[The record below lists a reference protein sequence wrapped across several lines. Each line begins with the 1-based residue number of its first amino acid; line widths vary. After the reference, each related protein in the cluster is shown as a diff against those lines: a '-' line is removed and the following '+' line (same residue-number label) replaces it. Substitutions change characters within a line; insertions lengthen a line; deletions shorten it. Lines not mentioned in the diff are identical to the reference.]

1 MVGVAEQDHY
11 ATLGVDVNASFAK
24 IKHAYRQLI
33 RMSHPDKFANA
44 PASVHLG
51 AEERTK
57 CLNGANEVLSDPV
70 TRAAYDRTRLQHIKM
85 QPAQA
90 SKSTSQDAW
99 PQASTYTS
107 RPKPPHNSC
116 FDHSYIPQVIP
127 HPSDFDIM
135 SEEFARSPPWT
146 PKRPESRKRS
156 EPPKRHVPPN
166 RDSKDEKSEHDD
178 LPKRDNDLPKCEP
191 LSPDKD
197 SRKMPL
203 TLESLHIQQRIPHLK
218 LAVRTCCPTRTIKE
232 SRTES
237 WATQAI
243 QSSHLALCH
252 SIGHL
257 ALGRVLLRTNRR
269 C

>member
-44 PASVHLG
+44 PASVHLR

-57 CLNGANEVLSDPV
+57 CLNSANEVLSDPV

-99 PQASTYTS
+99 PQASTYTP
-107 RPKPPHNSC
+107 RPKPPHKSC

-156 EPPKRHVPPN
+156 EPPKRHVPPS
-166 RDSKDEKSEHDD
+166 RDSKNEKSEHDD

-203 TLESLHIQQRIPHLK
+203 TLESLQSPDKQNTNNRPRGRSVLLKKMRFAAHPAKNTTSEARGQNLLPNKNDQRI
-218 LAVRTCCPTRTIKE
+218 
-232 SRTES
+232 
-237 WATQAI
+237 QD
-243 QSSHLALCH
+243 
-252 SIGHL
+252 
-257 ALGRVLLRTNRR
+257 
-269 C
+269 